1 MTNDSASHL
10 VDMANQ
16 IAVNLA
22 HGKEQ
27 GQCITDIASHIQRFW
42 APSMRQQLL
51 VIIDKRDHQ
60 IHDLV
65 MEAAKQLSV

>member
-1 MTNDSASHL
+1 MTDDSASHL
-10 VDMANQ
+10 VEMANQ

-22 HGKEQ
+22 HGKEHD
-27 GQCITDIASHIQRFW
+27 QCITDIASHIQRFW

-51 VIIDKRDHQ
+51 VIIDQRNHQ

-65 MEAAKQLSV
+65 VQAAKQLSV

>member
-1 MTNDSASHL
+1 MTDDSTSHL
-10 VDMANQ
+10 IEMANQ

-27 GQCITDIASHIQRFW
+27 NQCITDIASHIQRFW

-51 VIIDKRDHQ
+51 AAIDQGDHQ
-60 IHDLV
+60 IHELV
-65 MEAAKQLSV
+65 VAAAKQLTS

>member
-1 MTNDSASHL
+1 MTDDSTSHL
-10 VDMANQ
+10 IEMANQ

-27 GQCITDIASHIQRFW
+27 NQCITDIASHIQRFW

-51 VIIDKRDHQ
+51 AAINQGDHQ
-60 IHDLV
+60 IHELV
-65 MEAAKQLSV
+65 VEAAKQLTA

>member
-1 MTNDSASHL
+1 MTDDSASRL
-10 VDMANQ
+10 VEMANQ

-51 VIIDKRDHQ
+51 ATIDQGDHQ
-60 IHDLV
+60 IHDFV
-65 MEAAKQLSV
+65 VEAAKQLST

>member
-1 MTNDSASHL
+1 MTDDSASHL
-10 VDMANQ
+10 VEMANQ

-27 GQCITDIASHIQRFW
+27 DQCITDIASHIQRFW

-51 VIIDKRDHQ
+51 ATIDQDDHQ
-60 IHDLV
+60 IHDFV
-65 MEAAKQLSV
+65 IKAAKQISP